1 MGRGRKEKDLE
12 KTPHRSHP
20 GYGIQQN
27 YGKFNRLKKYREIDC
42 CKIGKTFGDLGECH
56 AFVRAW
62 QGGPPKKCANFET
75 SSSPFLVVVA
85 TPLFA
90 TRDMRKREGENK
102 EKEEK
107 KESIETTTVV
117 LE

>member
-1 MGRGRKEKDLE
+1 MKRRPTVVIQGTGFNKIMEKL
-12 KTPHRSHP
+12 
-20 GYGIQQN
+20 
-27 YGKFNRLKKYREIDC
+27 NRLKKYREIDC

-56 AFVRAW
+56 IFVRAW

-90 TRDMRKREGENK
+90 TREMRKRERENK
-102 EKEEK
+102 DKEEE